1 MMVPII
7 HRSKE
12 IIYLYIKMIRTIIIL
27 FLLTFY
33 SKNVFAVSLSEALL
47 QAYKNNPELNA
58 ERENIEV
65 SKQDLKISKSEF
77 LPSVTLSGSKSQE
90 NTNKLTNQSGGDAQI
105 ADVNPE
111 TKSITVEQKL
121 FQGFGG
127 IADLEKN
134 KIGLVLAEAKLL
146 KTEQTI
152 LLKAVEAY
160 TGLIL
165 ANEKLDINKRNVNLL
180 ERQVETDQTR
190 LEKGKITITDLA
202 QSESSLAG
210 AQAKFIEAKN
220 EEVTARL
227 TYEKIIGPIKDIN
240 NLNKNL
246 NINFEIPNSLNK
258 AIEISKKNNPDL
270 IIAKLEYEQSEKDVK
285 IAKSDLSP
293 SATLSL
299 ESSKTDDLSSSYDE
313 RDKETITATI
323 SWPIFKGG
331 KNTASLNRSKNLK
344 NRKKLL
350 FDNALKTN
358 DANVASS
365 WSNLQSS
372 KSLLDSV
379 RLQVKAAEI
388 ANEGITVEY
397 ESGLGRSTLDV
408 IQSNS
413 ILLNSEINLANFERN
428 YFLAQFKLLQ
438 TLGLLN
444 NSYLKLQ

>member
-1 MMVPII
+1 
-7 HRSKE
+7 
-12 IIYLYIKMIRTIIIL
+12 MIRIIIIL
-27 FLLTFY
+27 LLVAFY
-33 SKNVFAVSLSEALL
+33 SKNVLAVSLSEALL

-58 ERENIEV
+58 ERENIQV
-65 SKQDLKISKSEF
+65 SKEDLNISKSEF
-77 LPSVTLSGSKSQE
+77 LPTITLSSSRSKENTEKLTDRSGADSSVT
-90 NTNKLTNQSGGDAQI
+90 
-105 ADVNPE
+105 DVSPK
-111 TKSITVEQKL
+111 TDSITIEQTL

-127 IADLEKN
+127 VADLEKN

-146 KTEQTI
+146 KTEQEI
-152 LLKAVEAY
+152 LYEAIEAY

-165 ANEKLDINKRNVNLL
+165 AKEKVDINRRNVNLL
-180 ERQVETDQTR
+180 ERQVETDQAR
-190 LEKGKITITDLA
+190 LGKGKITIADLA

-220 EEVTARL
+220 EKITAKL
-227 TYEKIIGPIKDIN
+227 TYEKVIGPIADTN
-240 NLNKNL
+240 SLSKNL
-246 NINFEIPNSLNK
+246 NINFKIPSSLNK
-258 AIEISKKNNPDL
+258 AIEISKNNNPEL
-270 IIAKLEYEQSEKDVK
+270 VIAKLEYEQSEKDVA

-293 SATLSL
+293 SAILSL
-299 ESSKTDDLSSSYDE
+299 KSSKTNDLSSTYDE

-323 SWPIFKGG
+323 SWPVYQGG
-331 KNTASLNRSKNLK
+331 KNRALLNRSKNLK

-350 FDNALKTN
+350 YENAINTS
-358 DANVASS
+358 DTDVASA

-379 RLQVKAAEI
+379 RSQVRAAEI

-413 ILLNSEINLANFERN
+413 ILLNSEISLANFERN

-438 TLGLLN
+438 AVGLLN
-444 NSYLKLQ
+444 NNNLKLQ